1 MTGPLNLD
9 ISSASKWLLDR
20 CDIRIVLEPSRANV
34 CINAINDAVAFK
46 YGIKMARLHVNKIKP
61 TPGGFIN
68 TTKALLSNNM

>member
-1 MTGPLNLD
+1 MIGPLNLD

-20 CDIRIVLEPSRANV
+20 CDIRIVLEPARAKV
-34 CINAINDAVAFK
+34 CINAINDDVPFK
-46 YGIKMARLHVNKIKP
+46 YAVKMACLHVNKIKP